1 MVKEVRFEEVWR
13 ELESKKYFQKT
24 SKKYFQ
30 KAITWK
36 IFETYS
42 SFIRNSLLQEK
53 FNFCSSRVF
62 FAGKTRS

>member
-42 SFIRNSLLQEK
+42 SFM
-53 FNFCSSRVF
+53 
-62 FAGKTRS
+62 